1 MYVVVEHHVSDPGKF
16 WQIAQEMMP
25 NLPEG
30 LKLPSVFPAA
40 DGSEAICLWEA
51 DSVGSVKSF
60 LEPAI
65 GHVSKNDYFE
75 VDTAN
80 AVGLPK

>member
-1 MYVVVEHHVSDPGKF
+1 MYIVVEHHISDSKKF
-16 WQIAQEMMP
+16 WEIAQGMMP
-25 NLPEG
+25 NLPEN

-51 DSVGSVKSF
+51 DSLAAVKGF

-65 GHVSKNDYFE
+65 GHVSRNDYFE
-75 VDTAN
+75 VDAGN
-80 AVGLPK
+80 AVGLPG